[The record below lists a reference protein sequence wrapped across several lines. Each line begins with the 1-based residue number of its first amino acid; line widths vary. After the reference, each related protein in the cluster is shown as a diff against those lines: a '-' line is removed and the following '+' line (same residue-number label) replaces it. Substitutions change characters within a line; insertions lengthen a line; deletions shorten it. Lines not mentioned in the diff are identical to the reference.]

1 MAEETIAQRLSFL
14 EQRHRDLKNEVARLE
29 RRAFLNPDEQRQV
42 TDLKKLK
49 LCAKD
54 EIHALRRQL

>member
-1 MAEETIAQRLSFL
+1 MVEETIAQRLSHL
-14 EQRHRDLKNEVARLE
+14 EQRHRDLKNEVTRLE
-29 RRAFLNPDEQRQV
+29 RRAIRSPEEQRRI